1 MIIRIPKFNYQNAAS
16 LLLGLLL
23 AFSFTGLSPFSTSSG
38 LDIELSDT
46 GGGSFARQI
55 IFIFFFGGALAIF
68 LKKQNVSELQKIP
81 LLLLFMGW
89 CFLSIFWADHPA
101 ISVRRVALLLI
112 TVSTI
117 FMLISCMT
125 LDQTIICITRVL
137 ATLVIISLIAMPVLP
152 GAVHTG
158 AELFDTGLEGNWKGI
173 FIHKNHAGPALMV
186 AISLFLYQYY
196 HKRSYVWLVLVFL
209 AFIFLVFT
217 KSKTSIALLMP
228 SLMFGYLL
236 YKTLH
241 LKSFSNI
248 VGIIYIC
255 ILSLLFILREPIID
269 SFVSILD
276 NPEAFTGRATIWDI
290 ILRAIQDHFWFGIGY
305 GSVWSVG
312 EDMLVAEYA
321 FGWVDWVFT
330 LTHAHNGYLEVLI
343 SLGIIGLTLCLAT
356 FVIMPFFKAVSLS
369 NSSVHPFMF
378 LFFSSFLFFTLHNML
393 ETDFL
398 NATDGRWFLILIFY
412 FTLYLKGSELK
423 QKRSW

>member
-1 MIIRIPKFNYQNAAS
+1 MIIRIPAFTHQNLAS

-23 AFSFTGLSPFSTSSG
+23 AFAFVGLSPFSTNSG
-38 LDIELSDT
+38 LEIELGDT
-46 GGGSFARQI
+46 GGGSFIRQLV
-55 IFIFFFGGALAIF
+55 FISFFAGSLTIF
-68 LKKQNVSELQKIP
+68 LRNQRISELKKIP
-81 LLLLFMGW
+81 LLLIFMGW
-89 CFLSIFWADHPA
+89 CFLSVFWADHPD
-101 ISVRRVALLLI
+101 ISIRRVVLLLI

-125 LDQTIICITRVL
+125 LDQTIMCVTRVL
-137 ATLVIISLIAMPVLP
+137 AVLVVISLIAIPILP

-173 FIHKNHAGPALMV
+173 FIHKNHAGPALVV

-196 HKRSYVWLVLVFL
+196 HKKSYVWLVLILL
-209 AFIFLVFT
+209 AFIFLIFT
-217 KSKTSIALLMP
+217 KSKTSAALLIP
-228 SLMFGYLL
+228 SLAFGYFI

-241 LKSFSNI
+241 IKSFSNV
-248 VGIIYIC
+248 VGISYVV
-255 ILSLLFILREPIID
+255 ILLSIFLLREPIING
-269 SFVSILD
+269 FVSILD

-290 ILRAIQDHFWFGIGY
+290 ILRAIQDHFWLGIGY

-312 EDMLVAEYA
+312 EDMLVVEYA

-343 SLGIIGLTLCLAT
+343 SLGIIGLSLCVFT

-369 NSSVHPFMF
+369 RTTVHPFMF

-412 FTLYLKGSELK
+412 FSLYLKLDDLNF
-423 QKRSW
+423 KRS